1 MKGSANCCLDH
12 VEWLRRSGPTK
23 KYGDWIK
30 IAAVERRE
38 ARVLDRKS
46 TRRLSRGVNL
56 LPKRRPALRS
66 LAHARGKKSEAPP
79 RASLTIGVD
88 GARPYGRTKESEN
101 ADAGDDD
108 ERTTAS
114 PARAARARS

>member
-46 TRRLSRGVNL
+46 TRRLSRGVYL
-56 LPKRRPALRS
+56 LPKRRPGAPLPRACEGEEKRGTAPR
-66 LAHARGKKSEAPP
+66 LAHNRG
-79 RASLTIGVD
+79 RW
-88 GARPYGRTKESEN
+88 RTP
-101 ADAGDDD
+101 AGLCK
-108 ERTTAS
+108 TS
-114 PARAARARS
+114 PQQRETKDTQ

>member
-56 LPKRRPALRS
+56 LPKPRPALRS
-66 LAHARGKKSEAPP
+66 LTHVGGKEMKALLLATLTSGPDESRLHANSTSAPRAPP
-79 RASLTIGVD
+79 VPGS
-88 GARPYGRTKESEN
+88 
-101 ADAGDDD
+101 
-108 ERTTAS
+108 
-114 PARAARARS
+114 AARSSALFARRR